1 MFETLQVI
9 WSKVISTSVL
19 LCIFYQWKFL
29 QLTKKLYDVS
39 SFRSSRP
46 EVILGKGVLKICSKF
61 TGEQPCRSAISIKF
75 QSSCN
80 FDDVARRHGCSLV
93 NLLRIFRTPFPR
105 NTSGWLFLHSVNVIL
120 ENRKRFSGFSQI
132 NWLVP
137 IWWET

>member
-1 MFETLQVI
+1 MDLGI
-9 WSKVISTSVL
+9 PGIVL
-19 LCIFYQWKFL
+19 ANQELLKKSWQIHDAFPKFP
-29 QLTKKLYDVS
+29 K
-39 SFRSSRP
+39 FRNSP
-46 EVILGKGVLKICSKF
+46 AGGVLKRSCQKICSEF
-61 TGEQPCRSAISIKF
+61 TEEHSCRSAISIKL
-75 QSSCN
+75 QSD
-80 FDDVARRHGCSLV
+80 FTEIALRRGCYPA